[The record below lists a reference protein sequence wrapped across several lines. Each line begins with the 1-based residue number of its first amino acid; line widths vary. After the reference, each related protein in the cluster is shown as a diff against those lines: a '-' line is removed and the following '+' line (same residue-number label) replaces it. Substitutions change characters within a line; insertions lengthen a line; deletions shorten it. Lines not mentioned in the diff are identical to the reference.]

1 MRLSFILLVVLS
13 APASAQQPRRT
24 AASPVTG
31 TYGKEGCRLEV
42 APVATDSV
50 HVQLRCT
57 RPAPTFNLGFLDERL
72 PIQSGVVR
80 HDMREPGGRCRIIIR
95 FAGEQAVVTQD
106 GTDLSCGFGGGVY
119 VNGRYR
125 RISRR
130 LPSFDLDPCG
140 PQ

>member
-1 MRLSFILLVVLS
+1 MRLWFILLVVLS
-13 APASAQQPRRT
+13 APASAQQLFP
-24 AASPVTG
+24 AASLVTG
-31 TYGKEGCRLEV
+31 TYAQAGCRLEV

-72 PIQSGVVR
+72 PIQSGVIR
-80 HDMREPGGRCRIIIR
+80 HDMREPGGRCRITIR

-130 LPSFDLDPCG
+130 PPSFDLDPCG